1 MTEKE
6 KMISGKPYKAFG
18 EELSSQRQAAKEMIF
33 DYNNLPPSQGHK
45 QKEIIKRLVGQVGK
59 DFYIEPPFRCDY
71 GYNISIGENFYSNY
85 NCTILDCAKVTIG
98 DNVMFAPN
106 VSLFTAGHPVHFEA
120 RNAFIEYAFPINIG
134 DNVWIGGGVIVN
146 PGITIGDNV
155 VIGSGSVVTKDIPS
169 NSIAV
174 GNPCTVL
181 REITDEDKK
190 YYFKKLNLYQTEFHN
205 KEEIDCCKNI

>member
-18 EELSSQRQAAKEMIF
+18 EELSSERQAAKEMIF
-33 DYNNLPPSQGHK
+33 EYNTLHPSEGDK
-45 QKEIIKRLVGQVGK
+45 QKEIIKKLIGHVRN

-98 DNVMFAPN
+98 NNVMFAPN
-106 VSLFTAGHPVHFEA
+106 VSLFTAGHPIHYES

-155 VIGSGSVVTKDIPS
+155 VIGSGSVVTKDIAS

-174 GNPCTVL
+174 GNPCKII

-190 YYFKKLNLYQTEFHN
+190 YYFKKLKLN
-205 KEEIDCCKNI
+205 D